1 MQEWVSLE
9 IIARSEKEANAI
21 ADCIRDYC
29 NNSLE
34 DRFSVWGN
42 AIETRGNIVR
52 NDGETKMYHFDLEDL
67 QADLFESIVEQLP
80 DVEFEGGCE
89 YNNDDGDLELGFH
102 KKYFEGVLM
111 ETLKKGKLKII
122 SCRKDFSGDYI
133 IPDEV
138 TQICDGAFEGC
149 ENLKW
154 VYIPESVK
162 KIGKNTFKGCK
173 NLREVHISEGVEKII
188 GKSVF
193 AGCDNLTIYA
203 PEGSCAETYAKN
215 NKIPFIAE

>member
-1 MQEWVSLE
+1 MQEWISLE

-29 NNSLE
+29 NNSFE
-34 DRFSVWGN
+34 NRFSIWGN
-42 AIETRGNIVR
+42 DIETRENIVR
-52 NDGETKMYHFDLEDL
+52 DDGDAKMYDFDLENL
-67 QADLFESIVEQLP
+67 QAHLFESIVKQLP

-89 YNNDDGDLELGFH
+89 YNNDDGDLGIGFH
-102 KKYFEGVLM
+102 KKYFKGVLM
-111 ETLKKGKLKII
+111 ETSKRGKQKII
-122 SCRKDFSGDYI
+122 FCRKDFSGDYI
-133 IPDEV
+133 MSDKV

-149 ENLKW
+149 EDLKC
-154 VYIPESVK
+154 VYIPKTVK

-173 NLREVHISEGVEKII
+173 NLREVHISEGVKKII
-188 GKSVF
+188 GTNVF

-215 NKIPFIAE
+215 NMIPFIAE